1 MQLGISYEGDNS
13 MTKLDMLIDVIGNH
27 KVVIQTH
34 NYPDP
39 DAMAAAFGL
48 QYLLK
53 QRNISADIVYFGSLD
68 KVTLKLMTEE
78 LHIQTINAV
87 DYKGS
92 EEDYVINIDGQ
103 KNNTNFSDLIGHEIA
118 CIDHHPWVS
127 DYEYAFKDH
136 RIVGSCSTIIMDYFT
151 ENNIEIPTDVA
162 TALLYAIKV
171 DTQNFTRGVKEED
184 ISAFSK
190 LNPLADQA
198 LILRLESNEL
208 ELDDLRAYGAAIRN
222 LHAKEGVG
230 FVHIPFDCP
239 DRLIAMVSSFIMSL
253 DCIDISV
260 VYANRNG
267 GLKFSIRS
275 EISDLKAGDLVHLA
289 LEGIGD
295 GGGHAMMAGGVV
307 FPEMMPELGD
317 KVDAVIRRRFLKAL
331 KEIRK
336 KV

>member
-1 MQLGISYEGDNS
+1 

-34 NYPDP
+34 NFPDP
-39 DAMAAAFGL
+39 DAIAAAFGL

-53 QRNISADIVYFGSLD
+53 TRNIDADIVYFGTLD

-78 LHIQTINAV
+78 LHICTINAN
-87 DYKGS
+87 DFTGS
-92 EEDYVINIDGQ
+92 EDDYVINIDGQ
-103 KNNTNFSDLIGHEIA
+103 KNSTNFTDLIGHEIA
-118 CIDHHPWVS
+118 CIDHHPWVT

-136 RIVGSCSTIIMDYFT
+136 RIVGSCSTIIMDYFK
-151 ENNIEIPTDVA
+151 ENNVTIPQDVA

-171 DTQNFTRGVKEED
+171 DTQNFTSGVKEED

-190 LNPLADQA
+190 LNALADQA
-198 LILRLESNEL
+198 LILRLDSNEL
-208 ELDDLRAYGAAIRN
+208 EIDDLRAYGAAIRN

-253 DCIDISV
+253 DCIDLSV
-260 VYANRNG
+260 VYADRNG

-275 EISDLKAGDLVHLA
+275 EIPDLKAGDLVHLA

-295 GGGHAMMAGGVV
+295 GGGHAMMAGGVI
-307 FPEMMPELGD
+307 FPDKLIELGD
-317 KVDAVIRRRFLKAL
+317 KADAVIRRRFLKAL

-336 KV
+336 KA